1 MAFDITNSIRYTGVE
16 TADTAFSKVLIAN
29 LFKNSTFKAGVTYTD
44 KYYERAG
51 QIFIRRLGKT
61 AVTKKDATAA
71 GGLDFT
77 HTQTADKLLTIVQ
90 KDALSRS
97 EKIYALI
104 DELRAS
110 GKSVDKVAEVV
121 AEWTEGFNVQC
132 MSYLLQP
139 VAAPGGGATR
149 SPGTTAS
156 TNSETL
162 FESILSDRELID
174 ISGGSADVLII
185 NPRMEHYMFSD
196 WALGKG
202 FLPETNESVLKEG
215 KIGRLFGL
223 NVYKS
228 NLIGPGTPLD
238 PGVAANTGDAANTE
252 YVIYDHDT
260 LGIAS
265 TIEGLRLVEDDKT
278 FVGSFA
284 QIMSVMGGI
293 VANPA
298 LAIAKVAAIGG

>member
-1 MAFDITNSIRYTGVE
+1 MAFDITNSIRYVGKE
-16 TADTAFSKVLIAN
+16 TADTAFSKVLIKN
-29 LFKNSTFKAGVTYTD
+29 LFKNSTFKPGETFTD

-51 QIFIRRLGKT
+51 QIMIRRLGKT

-77 HTQTADKLLTIVQ
+77 HTQTSDKLLTIVQ

-132 MSYLLQP
+132 MQYLLAP
-139 VAAPGGGATR
+139 VNEAGGGATR
-149 SPGTTAS
+149 SANTTAATDS
-156 TNSETL
+156 ASL
-162 FESILSDRELID
+162 IKSILDDRKLIS
-174 ISGGSADVLII
+174 ISGGTADVII
-185 NPRMEHYMFSD
+185 ISPDAEQLLLTD
-196 WALGKG
+196 WAQGKG
-202 FLPETNESVLKEG
+202 FIPETNEDALKEG
-215 KIGRLFGL
+215 KIGRIFGM
-223 NVYKS
+223 NVYTS
-228 NLIGPGTPLD
+228 NLIGAGTPID
-238 PGVAANTGDAANTE
+238 SGVAANTGDAANCE

-260 LGIAS
+260 FGVAS
-265 TIEGLRLVEDDKT
+265 TVEGLRLVEDDKT

-284 QIMSVMGGI
+284 QIMSIMGGI

-298 LAIAKVAAIGG
+298 LAIAKITAAA